1 MEGKI
6 LNLKIATRKSKLAL
20 IQADWVMNKVMEK
33 HGVCSEKLLIKTEGD
48 KRLDVSLDKIGG
60 KGIFVKDIEM
70 AIADGR
76 ADAAVH
82 SMKDVPYEINEA
94 FEIAAIPTREDARDA
109 FISMNGISFFELRK
123 GAKIGTS
130 SNRRSALVKLLRPDI
145 VTVSIRGNVQTRI
158 SKIESED
165 LDGIIL
171 ASAGLKRLDMES
183 IITDYFDPHEFIPAV
198 GQGAL
203 GIEVLSKGQ
212 HAEIFRSL
220 NDRDI
225 RICVEA
231 ERSFM
236 RRLDGGCHSSLGAYA
251 ELEGDLMHIVGI
263 FSVGGRL
270 VKKDIMG
277 PSERYLELGRD
288 LAERV
293 LLG

>member
-1 MEGKI
+1 M
-6 LNLKIATRKSKLAL
+6 NLKIATRKSKLAL

>member
-20 IQADWVMNKVMEK
+20 VQADWVMNKVMEK
-33 HGVCSEKLLIKTEGD
+33 HGVCCEKLLIKTEGD

-82 SMKDVPYEINEA
+82 SMKDVPYEINKA

-109 FISMNGISFFELRK
+109 FVSMNGISFLELRK

-130 SNRRSALVKLLRPDI
+130 SNRRSSLVKLLRPDI

-158 SKIESED
+158 SKIESEN

-183 IITDYFDPHEFIPAV
+183 IITNYFDPHEFIPAV

-203 GIEVLSKGQ
+203 GIEVLSNGQ
-212 HAEIFRSL
+212 HAEIFRGL
-220 NDRDI
+220 DDRDI

-236 RRLDGGCHSSLGAYA
+236 RRLDGGCHSALGAYA
-251 ELEGDLMHIVGI
+251 ELEGNLMHIVGI
-263 FSVGGRL
+263 FNVGGKL

-277 PSERYLELGRD
+277 PSERYLELGKD

>member
-1 MEGKI
+1 M
-6 LNLKIATRKSKLAL
+6 NLKIATRKSKLAL
-20 IQADWVMNKVMEK
+20 VQADWVMNKVMEN
-33 HGVCSEKLLIKTEGD
+33 HGVCCEKLLIKTEGD

-82 SMKDVPYEINEA
+82 SMKDVPHEINNA

-109 FISMNGISFFELRK
+109 FISMNGISFLELRK

-158 SKIESED
+158 SKIESEN

-203 GIEVLSKGQ
+203 GIEVLSSGQ

-220 NDRDI
+220 DDRDI

-251 ELEGDLMHIVGI
+251 ELEGNLMHIVGI
-263 FSVGGRL
+263 FNVGGRL

-277 PSERYLELGRD
+277 PSERYLELGKD